1 MTMRTR
7 FAPSPT
13 GVLHIGGARTA
24 LFNWLLARRH
34 GGAFVL
40 RIEDTDTE
48 RSTRE
53 SINQIINAMSWLGL
67 EADEGPFLQTGRL
80 DRYRAV
86 AQQLLDAGLAYRCY
100 CSREELAAMREE
112 QRSRG
117 LKPRYDGRWRSRTTA
132 VPGVDPVV
140 RFKNPTAGSVRV
152 RDRIRGEVVF
162 ENSELDDLVILRS
175 DGIPT
180 YNFSVVIDDADMGI
194 THVVRGDD
202 HLNNTPR
209 QINIMSAL
217 DLSPPEYAH
226 LPMILGS
233 DGSRLSK
240 RHGAVNVTDYRD
252 AGYLPEAVLNYMV
265 RLGWSHGDQE
275 IFDVGEMI
283 QAFSLEQVNESA
295 ASFDPDKFLWVNE
308 QWLRRAPADRLAPL
322 LATYLEGAGAE
333 GAGAEGNSAA
343 DAGVEG
349 AGVDGGGGG
358 AVGLEWLPTL
368 EEIVDVQRHRAKTL
382 VEMAEKSQFIFKAV
396 EAYAPKAAK
405 QHLRGVALPVLERL
419 RERLGE
425 LDEWSVESTQAA
437 VETVAG
443 ELDLKMGKVAQPL
456 RVAVTGESASPG
468 IGQTLALIGQEK
480 ALRRLARAVEF
491 VKARMARA
499 Q

>member
-34 GGAFVL
+34 GGAFIL

-53 SINQIINAMSWLGL
+53 SIDQIIDAMSWLGL
-67 EADEGPFLQTGRL
+67 QADEGPFLQTGRL

-86 AQQLLDAGLAYRCY
+86 AHQLLDAGLAYRCY

-117 LKPRYDGRWRSRTTA
+117 LKPRYDGRWRSRTTT

-140 RFKNPTAGSVRV
+140 RFKNPAAGSVRV

-209 QINIMSAL
+209 QLNIMSAL

-226 LPMILGS
+226 VPMILGS

-275 IFDVGEMI
+275 IFEMDEMI
-283 QAFSLEQVNESA
+283 RAFSLEQVNESA

-308 QWLRRAPADRLAPL
+308 QWLRRAPTQRLAPL
-322 LATYLEGAGAE
+322 LATFLEGAG
-333 GAGAEGNSAA
+333 
-343 DAGVEG
+343 VEG
-349 AGVDGGGGG
+349 
-358 AVGLEWLPTL
+358 VGLTGTPPL

-382 VEMAEKSQFIFKAV
+382 VEMAEKSLFIYRAV
-396 EAYAPKAAK
+396 ERYAPRAAK
-405 QHLRGVALPVLERL
+405 QHLRGVALPVLKRL
-419 RERLGE
+419 HERLGE
-425 LDEWSVESTQAA
+425 LGEWTVESTQAT
-437 VETVAG
+437 VESVAG
-443 ELDLKMGKVAQPL
+443 ELELKMGKVAQPL
-456 RVAVTGESASPG
+456 RVAVTGEAASPG
-468 IGQTLALIGQEK
+468 IGQTLALIGREK
-480 ALRRLARAVEF
+480 TLRRLARAVEF

>member
-53 SINQIINAMSWLGL
+53 SIDQIVEAMSWLGL
-67 EADEGPFLQTGRL
+67 EADEGPFLQTDRL
-80 DRYRAV
+80 ERYRAV
-86 AQQLLDAGLAYRCY
+86 SRELLDAGLAYRCY
-100 CSREELAAMREE
+100 CSREDLAAMREE

-117 LKPRYDGRWRSRTTA
+117 LKPRYDGRCRSRKDA

-140 RFKNPTAGSVRV
+140 RFKTPVGGSVRV
-152 RDRIRGEVVF
+152 RDRIRGDVIF

-175 DGIPT
+175 DGFPT

-209 QINIMSAL
+209 QLNILSAL
-217 DLSPPEYAH
+217 DLQTPEYAH
-226 LPMILGS
+226 VPMILGA

-240 RHGAVNVTDYRD
+240 RHGAVSVMDYRE

-275 IFDVGEMI
+275 LFEVEEMI
-283 QAFSLEQVNESA
+283 RAFSLEQVNESA

-308 QWLRRAPADRLAPL
+308 QWLRRAPSVRLEPL
-322 LATYLEGAGAE
+322 LATFLE
-333 GAGAEGNSAA
+333 
-343 DAGVEG
+343 DAGMDG
-349 AGVDGGGGG
+349 ADLNTG
-358 AVGLEWLPTL
+358 PPL
-368 EEIVDVQRHRAKTL
+368 EEIIDVQRHRARTL
-382 VEMAEKSQFIFKAV
+382 VEMAEKSRFIYAEP

-405 QHLRGVALPVLERL
+405 QHLRGVALPVLQRL
-419 RERLGE
+419 QERLGE
-425 LDEWSVESTQAA
+425 LGEWNVETTQAA
-437 VETVAG
+437 VESVAG
-443 ELDLKMGKVAQPL
+443 ELQLKMGKVAQPL
-456 RVAVTGESASPG
+456 RVAVTGEAASPG
-468 IGQTLALIGQEK
+468 IGQTLSLIGRAK
-480 ALRRLARAVEF
+480 TLPRLARAVEF
-491 VKARMARA
+491 VEARIARA

>member
-40 RIEDTDTE
+40 RIEDTDSE

-53 SINQIINAMSWLGL
+53 SIDQIIGAMSWLGL
-67 EADEGPFLQTGRL
+67 EADEGPFLQTDRL
-80 DRYRAV
+80 ERYRAV
-86 AQQLLDAGLAYRCY
+86 ARQLLDARLAYRCY
-100 CSREELAAMREE
+100 CSREDLAEMRED
-112 QRSRG
+112 QRSHG
-117 LKPRYDGRWRSRTTA
+117 LKPRYDGRCRSRTTA

-140 RFKNPTAGSVRV
+140 RFKTPVGGSVRV

-180 YNFSVVIDDADMGI
+180 YNFSVVIDDADMEI

-209 QINIMSAL
+209 QINIMAAL
-217 DLSPPEYAH
+217 DLSPPQYAH
-226 LPMILGS
+226 APMILGS

-240 RHGAVNVTDYRD
+240 RHGAVSVMDYRE

-275 IFDVGEMI
+275 LFEVDDMI
-283 QAFSLEQVNESA
+283 HAFSLEQVNESA

-308 QWLRRAPADRLAPL
+308 QLLRRAPSARLAPL
-322 LATYLEGAGAE
+322 LATFLEGADL
-333 GAGAEGNSAA
+333 
-343 DAGVEG
+343 DAG
-349 AGVDGGGGG
+349 
-358 AVGLEWLPTL
+358 PPL
-368 EEIVDVQRHRAKTL
+368 EEIVEVQRHRARTL
-382 VEMAEKSQFIFKAV
+382 VEMAEKSRFIYTEP

-405 QHLRGVALPVLERL
+405 QHLRGVALPVLQRL
-419 RERLGE
+419 QERLGE
-425 LDEWSVESTQAA
+425 LGEWTVETTQAA
-437 VETVAG
+437 VESVAD
-443 ELDLKMGKVAQPL
+443 ELQLKMGKVAQPL

-468 IGQTLALIGQEK
+468 IGQTLALIGRK
-480 ALRRLARAVEF
+480 NTLRRLDRAMNYIVD
-491 VKARMARA
+491 RMARSR
-499 Q
+499 

>member
-53 SINQIINAMSWLGL
+53 SIDRIIEAMSWLGL
-67 EADEGPFLQTGRL
+67 EADEGPILQTDRL
-80 DRYRAV
+80 ERYRAMV
-86 AQQLLDAGLAYRCY
+86 RQLLDARLAYRCY

-117 LKPRYDGRWRSRTTA
+117 LKPRYDGRCRSRTTA
-132 VPGVDPVV
+132 VPGANPVV
-140 RFKNPTAGSVRV
+140 RFNTPARGNVRV
-152 RDRIRGEVVF
+152 HDRIRGDVVF

-175 DGIPT
+175 DGVPT
-180 YNFSVVIDDADMGI
+180 YNFSVVVDDADMGI

-209 QINIMSAL
+209 QINIMTAL
-217 DLSPPEYAH
+217 DLRPPEFAH

-240 RHGAVNVTDYRD
+240 RHGAVGVLDYKV
-252 AGYLPEAVLNYMV
+252 AGYLPEAVLNYIV
-265 RLGWSHGDQE
+265 RLGWAHGDQE
-275 IFDVGEMI
+275 LFDVDEMV
-283 QAFSLEQVNESA
+283 QAFSLDGVNESA

-308 QWLRRAPADRLAPL
+308 QWLRRVPSARLAPL
-322 LATYLEGAGAE
+322 LATFLEGDDLE
-333 GAGAEGNSAA
+333 GG
-343 DAGVEG
+343 
-349 AGVDGGGGG
+349 
-358 AVGLEWLPTL
+358 PPL
-368 EEIVDVQRHRAKTL
+368 EEIVEVQRHRASTL
-382 VEMAEKSQFIFKAV
+382 VEMAEKSQFIYR
-396 EAYAPKAAK
+396 EPEGYAPKAAR
-405 QHLRGVALPVLERL
+405 QHLRGVALPVLQRLQERL
-419 RERLGE
+419 EALA
-425 LDEWSVESTQAA
+425 EWTVETTQATVES
-437 VETVAG
+437 VAD
-443 ELDLKMGKVAQPL
+443 ELQLKMGKVAQPL
-456 RVAVTGESASPG
+456 RVAVTGEAASPG
-468 IGQTLALIGQEK
+468 IGQTLALIGRK
-480 ALRRLARAVEF
+480 NTLRRLDRAVNF
-491 VKARMARA
+491 ILDRMARS

>member
-40 RIEDTDTE
+40 RIEDTDSE

-53 SINQIINAMSWLGL
+53 SIDQIIEAMSWLGL
-67 EADEGPFLQTGRL
+67 EADEGPFLQTDQL

-86 AQQLLDAGLAYRCY
+86 ARQLLGARLAYRCY
-100 CSREELAAMREE
+100 CSREDLAEMRED

-117 LKPRYDGRWRSRTTA
+117 LKPRYDGRCRSRTTA

-140 RFKNPTAGSVRV
+140 RFKTPVGGSVRV

-180 YNFSVVIDDADMGI
+180 YNFSVVIDDADMEI

-209 QINIMSAL
+209 QINIMAAL

-226 LPMILGS
+226 APMILGS

-240 RHGAVNVTDYRD
+240 RHGAVSVMNYRE

-265 RLGWSHGDQE
+265 RLGWSHGDRE
-275 IFDVGEMI
+275 LFEVDEMI
-283 QAFSLEQVNESA
+283 HAFSLEQVNESA

-308 QWLRRAPADRLAPL
+308 QLLRRAPSARLAPL
-322 LATYLEGAGAE
+322 LATFLEGADL
-333 GAGAEGNSAA
+333 
-343 DAGVEG
+343 DAG
-349 AGVDGGGGG
+349 
-358 AVGLEWLPTL
+358 PPL
-368 EEIVDVQRHRAKTL
+368 EEIVEVQRHRARTL
-382 VEMAEKSQFIFKAV
+382 VEMAEKSRFIYS
-396 EAYAPKAAK
+396 EPEGYAPKAAR
-405 QHLRGVALPVLERL
+405 QHLRGVALPVLQRLQERL
-419 RERLGE
+419 EALA
-425 LDEWSVESTQAA
+425 EWTVETTQAA
-437 VETVAG
+437 VESVAD
-443 ELDLKMGKVAQPL
+443 ELQLKMGKVAQPL
-456 RVAVTGESASPG
+456 RVAVTGEAASPG
-468 IGQTLALIGQEK
+468 IGQTLALIGRK
-480 ALRRLARAVEF
+480 NTLRRLDRAVNYIRD
-491 VKARMARA
+491 RMARSR
-499 Q
+499 

>member
-48 RSTRE
+48 RSTRD
-53 SINQIINAMSWLGL
+53 SIEQIIDALSWLGL
-67 EADEGPFLQTGRL
+67 EADEGPFLQTDRL
-80 DRYRAV
+80 DRHRAV
-86 AQQLLDAGLAYRCY
+86 AHQLLDAGLAYRCY

-117 LKPRYDGRWRSRTTA
+117 LKPRYDGRWRSRTTSI
-132 VPGVDPVV
+132 PGVDPVV
-140 RFKNPTAGSVRV
+140 RFKNPIAGSVRV

-194 THVVRGDD
+194 THVGRGDD

-226 LPMILGS
+226 VPMILGS

-275 IFDVGEMI
+275 IFEVDEMI
-283 QAFSLEQVNESA
+283 RAFSLEQVNESA

-308 QWLRRAPADRLAPL
+308 QWLRRAPNHRLAPL
-322 LATYLEGAGAE
+322 LATHLEGAG
-333 GAGAEGNSAA
+333 
-343 DAGVEG
+343 VEG
-349 AGVDGGGGG
+349 
-358 AVGLEWLPTL
+358 VGLAATPPL

-382 VEMAEKSQFIFKAV
+382 VEMAEKSLFIYRAV

-405 QHLRGVALPVLERL
+405 QHLRGVALPVLKRL
-419 RERLGE
+419 HARLGE
-425 LDEWSVESTQAA
+425 LGEWTVESTQAA
-437 VETVAG
+437 VESVAG
-443 ELDLKMGKVAQPL
+443 ELELKMGKVAQPL

-468 IGQTLALIGQEK
+468 IGQTLALIGREK
-480 ALRRLARAVEF
+480 TLRRLVRAVEF

>member
-53 SINQIINAMSWLGL
+53 SIDRIIEAMSWLGL
-67 EADEGPFLQTGRL
+67 QADEGPVLQTDRL

-86 AQQLLDAGLAYRCY
+86 ARQLLDAGLAYHCY
-100 CSREELAAMREE
+100 CSREELAAMRED

-117 LKPRYDGRWRSRTTA
+117 LKPRYDGRCRTRTRP
-132 VPGVDPVV
+132 VPGADAVV
-140 RFKNPTAGSVRV
+140 RFKTPEAGRVRV
-152 RDRIRGEVVF
+152 RDLIRGEVTF
-162 ENSELDDLVILRS
+162 DNSELDDLVILRP
-175 DGIPT
+175 DGVPT
-180 YNFSVVIDDADMGI
+180 YNFSVVVDDSDMGI

-209 QINIMSAL
+209 QINILNAL
-217 DLSPPEYAH
+217 GLRLPEYAH
-226 LPMILGS
+226 VPMILGA

-240 RHGAVNVTDYRD
+240 RHGAVNVTDYRE

-275 IFDVGEMI
+275 LFDVDEMI
-283 QAFSLEQVNESA
+283 GAFSLEQVNESA
-295 ASFDPDKFLWVNE
+295 AAFDPDKFLWVNE
-308 QWLRRAPADRLAPL
+308 QWIRRTPSARISPL
-322 LATYLEGAGAE
+322 LATFLEG
-333 GAGAEGNSAA
+333 
-343 DAGVEG
+343 DGVEDADLNTG
-349 AGVDGGGGG
+349 
-358 AVGLEWLPTL
+358 PPL
-368 EEIVDVQRHRAKTL
+368 EEIVEVQRHRARTL
-382 VEMAEKSQFIFKAV
+382 TEMAEKSRFV
-396 EAYAPKAAK
+396 YNEPDTYAPKAAK
-405 QHLRGVALPVLERL
+405 QHLRGVALPVLRRL
-419 RERLGE
+419 HQCLGE
-425 LDEWSVESTQAA
+425 LGEWSVETTQAA
-437 VETVAG
+437 VESVAD
-443 ELDLKMGKVAQPL
+443 ELTLKMGKVAQPL

-480 ALRRLARAVEF
+480 TLRRLAKAVEF
-491 VKARMARA
+491 VEARIARTR
-499 Q
+499 

>member
-53 SINQIINAMSWLGL
+53 SIDQIIDALSWLGL
-67 EADEGPFLQTGRL
+67 EADEGPFLQTDRL

-86 AQQLLDAGLAYRCY
+86 AHQLLDAGLAYRCY

-140 RFKNPTAGSVRV
+140 RFKNPAAGSVRV

-175 DGIPT
+175 DGTPT

-217 DLSPPEYAH
+217 DLRPPEYAH
-226 LPMILGS
+226 VPMILGS

-275 IFDVGEMI
+275 IFGVDEMI
-283 QAFSLEQVNESA
+283 RAFSLQQVNESA

-308 QWLRRAPADRLAPL
+308 QWLRRAPTHRLAPL
-322 LATYLEGAGAE
+322 LAMYLEGAG
-333 GAGAEGNSAA
+333 
-343 DAGVEG
+343 VEG
-349 AGVDGGGGG
+349 
-358 AVGLEWLPTL
+358 VGLAGTPPL
-368 EEIVDVQRHRAKTL
+368 EEIVDVQRHRARTL
-382 VEMAEKSQFIFKAV
+382 VEMAEKSLFIYRAV
-396 EAYAPKAAK
+396 EAYAPRAAK
-405 QHLRGVALPVLERL
+405 QHLRGVALPVLNRL
-419 RERLGE
+419 HERLGE
-425 LDEWSVESTQAA
+425 LGEWTVESTQAA
-437 VETVAG
+437 VESVAG
-443 ELDLKMGKVAQPL
+443 ELELKMGKVAQPL

-468 IGQTLALIGQEK
+468 IGQTLALIGREK
-480 ALRRLARAVEF
+480 TLRRLARAVEF
-491 VKARMARA
+491 VKARIARA
-499 Q
+499 R

>member
-24 LFNWLLARRH
+24 LYNWLLARRH

-53 SINQIINAMSWLGL
+53 SIDQIVEAMSWLGL
-67 EADEGPFLQTGRL
+67 EADEGPFLQTDRL
-80 DRYRAV
+80 ERYRAV
-86 AQQLLDAGLAYRCY
+86 SRELLDAGLAYRCY
-100 CSREELAAMREE
+100 CSREDLTAMREE

-117 LKPRYDGRWRSRTTA
+117 LKPRYDGRCRSRKDA

-140 RFKNPTAGSVRV
+140 RFKTPVGGSVRV
-152 RDRIRGEVVF
+152 RDRIRGDVIF

-175 DGIPT
+175 DGFPT
-180 YNFSVVIDDADMGI
+180 YNFSVVIDDADMRI

-209 QINIMSAL
+209 QLNILSAL
-217 DLSPPEYAH
+217 DLATPEYAH
-226 LPMILGS
+226 VPMILGA

-240 RHGAVNVTDYRD
+240 RHGAVSVMDYRE

-275 IFDVGEMI
+275 LFEVEEMI
-283 QAFSLEQVNESA
+283 RAFSLEQVNESA

-308 QWLRRAPADRLAPL
+308 QWMRRAPSDRLAPL
-322 LATYLEGAGAE
+322 FATFLGDACMED
-333 GAGAEGNSAA
+333 A
-343 DAGVEG
+343 DLNTGPP
-349 AGVDGGGGG
+349 
-358 AVGLEWLPTL
+358 LT
-368 EEIVDVQRHRAKTL
+368 EIIDVQRHRARTL
-382 VEMAEKSQFIFKAV
+382 VEMAQKSRFIYAEP

-405 QHLRGVALPVLERL
+405 QHLRGVALPVLQRL
-419 RERLGE
+419 QARLGE
-425 LDEWSVESTQAA
+425 LGEWNVETTQAA
-437 VETVAG
+437 VESVAE
-443 ELDLKMGKVAQPL
+443 ELQIKMGKVAQPL
-456 RVAVTGESASPG
+456 RVAVTGEAASPG
-468 IGQTLALIGQEK
+468 IGQTLALIGRERT
-480 ALRRLARAVEF
+480 LPRLARAVEF
-491 VKARMARA
+491 VEARIARA

>member
-53 SINQIINAMSWLGL
+53 SIDQIIDAMSWLGL
-67 EADEGPFLQTGRL
+67 EADEGPFLQTDRL

-86 AQQLLDAGLAYRCY
+86 AHQLLDAGLAYRCY

-140 RFKNPTAGSVRV
+140 RFKNPIAGSVRV
-152 RDRIRGEVVF
+152 RDRIRGEVIF

-226 LPMILGS
+226 VPMILGS

-240 RHGAVNVTDYRD
+240 RHGAVNVADYRE

-275 IFDVGEMI
+275 IFEVDEMI
-283 QAFSLEQVNESA
+283 RAFSLEQVNESA

-308 QWLRRAPADRLAPL
+308 QWLRRAPNHRLAPL
-322 LATYLEGAGAE
+322 LATYLEGAG
-333 GAGAEGNSAA
+333 
-343 DAGVEG
+343 VEG
-349 AGVDGGGGG
+349 
-358 AVGLEWLPTL
+358 VGLAATPPL

-382 VEMAEKSQFIFKAV
+382 VEMAEKSLFIYRAV

-405 QHLRGVALPVLERL
+405 QHLRGVALPVLKRL
-419 RERLGE
+419 HERLGE
-425 LDEWSVESTQAA
+425 LGEWTVESTQAA
-437 VETVAG
+437 VESVAG
-443 ELDLKMGKVAQPL
+443 ELELKMGKVAQPL
-456 RVAVTGESASPG
+456 RVAVTGASASPG
-468 IGQTLALIGQEK
+468 IGQTLALIGREK
-480 ALRRLARAVEF
+480 TLRRLVRAVEF

>member
-1 MTMRTR
+1 MRTR

-53 SINQIINAMSWLGL
+53 SIDQIIDAMSWLGL
-67 EADEGPFLQTGRL
+67 QADEGPFLQTDRL

-86 AQQLLDAGLAYRCY
+86 AHQLLDAGLAYRCY

-117 LKPRYDGRWRSRTTA
+117 LKPRYDGRWRSRTTT

-140 RFKNPTAGSVRV
+140 RFKNPVAGSVRV

-209 QINIMSAL
+209 QLNIMSAL

-226 LPMILGS
+226 VPMILGS

-275 IFDVGEMI
+275 IFEMDEMI
-283 QAFSLEQVNESA
+283 RAFSLEQVNESA

-308 QWLRRAPADRLAPL
+308 QWLRRAPTQRLAPL
-322 LATYLEGAGAE
+322 LATFLEGAG
-333 GAGAEGNSAA
+333 
-343 DAGVEG
+343 VEG
-349 AGVDGGGGG
+349 
-358 AVGLEWLPTL
+358 VGLAGTPPL
-368 EEIVDVQRHRAKTL
+368 EKIVDVQRHRAKTL
-382 VEMAEKSQFIFKAV
+382 VEMAEKSLFIYRAV
-396 EAYAPKAAK
+396 EAYAPRAAK
-405 QHLRGVALPVLERL
+405 QHLRGVALPVLKRL
-419 RERLGE
+419 HERLGE
-425 LDEWSVESTQAA
+425 LGEWTVESTQAA
-437 VETVAG
+437 VESVAG
-443 ELDLKMGKVAQPL
+443 ELELKMGKVAQPL
-456 RVAVTGESASPG
+456 RVAVTGEAASPG
-468 IGQTLALIGQEK
+468 IGQTLALIGREK
-480 ALRRLARAVEF
+480 TLRRLDRAVEF
-491 VKARMARA
+491 VKARVARA
-499 Q
+499 P

>member
-24 LFNWLLARRH
+24 LYNWLLARRH

-53 SINQIINAMSWLGL
+53 SIDQIVEAMSWLGL
-67 EADEGPFLQTGRL
+67 EADEGPFLQTDRL
-80 DRYRAV
+80 ERYRAV
-86 AQQLLDAGLAYRCY
+86 SRELLDAGLAYRCY
-100 CSREELAAMREE
+100 CSREDLTAMREE

-117 LKPRYDGRWRSRTTA
+117 LKPRYDGRCRDRKGA

-140 RFKNPTAGSVRV
+140 RFRTPVGGSVRV
-152 RDRIRGEVVF
+152 RDRIRGEVAF
-162 ENSELDDLVILRS
+162 KNSELDDLVILRS
-175 DGIPT
+175 DGFPT

-209 QINIMSAL
+209 QLNILSAL
-217 DLSPPEYAH
+217 DLATPEYAH
-226 LPMILGS
+226 VPMILGA

-240 RHGAVNVTDYRD
+240 RHGAVSVMDYRE

-275 IFDVGEMI
+275 LFEIEEMVR
-283 QAFSLEQVNESA
+283 AFSLEQVNESA

-308 QWLRRAPADRLAPL
+308 QWLRRAPSARLEPL
-322 LATYLEGAGAE
+322 LATFLE
-333 GAGAEGNSAA
+333 
-343 DAGVEG
+343 DAGMDG
-349 AGVDGGGGG
+349 ADLNTGPS
-358 AVGLEWLPTL
+358 LT
-368 EEIVDVQRHRAKTL
+368 EIIDVQRHRARTL
-382 VEMAEKSQFIFKAV
+382 VEMAEKSRFIYAEP

-405 QHLRGVALPVLERL
+405 QHLRGVALPVLLRL
-419 RERLGE
+419 QERLGE
-425 LDEWSVESTQAA
+425 LGEWNVETTQAA
-437 VETVAG
+437 VESVAG
-443 ELDLKMGKVAQPL
+443 ELQIKMGKVAQPL
-456 RVAVTGESASPG
+456 RVAVTGEAASPG
-468 IGQTLALIGQEK
+468 IGQTLALIGRERT
-480 ALRRLARAVEF
+480 LPRLASAVEF
-491 VKARMARA
+491 VEARIART

>member
-53 SINQIINAMSWLGL
+53 SIEQIIEAMSWLGL
-67 EADEGPFLQTGRL
+67 EADEGPFLQTDRL

-86 AQQLLDAGLAYRCY
+86 ASRLLDAGLAYRCY

-112 QRSRG
+112 RRSRG
-117 LKPRYDGRWRSRTTA
+117 LKPRYDGRCRTRA
-132 VPGVDPVV
+132 DPVPGAESVV
-140 RFKNPTAGSVRV
+140 RFKTPEAGGVRV
-152 RDRIRGEVVF
+152 RDRIKGEVVF

-175 DGIPT
+175 DGFPT

-209 QINIMSAL
+209 QINILNAL
-217 DLSPPEYAH
+217 GLRPPEYAH
-226 LPMILGS
+226 VPMILGA

-240 RHGAVNVTDYRD
+240 RHGAVNVTDYRK
-252 AGYLPEAVLNYMV
+252 AGYLPEAVLNYMA

-275 IFDVGEMI
+275 LFEIDEMI
-283 QAFSLEQVNESA
+283 EAFSLEQVNESA

-308 QWLRRAPADRLAPL
+308 QWLRRAPTGRLAPL
-322 LATYLEGAGAE
+322 LAPLLAEHLEGVGVEGVSAE
-333 GAGAEGNSAA
+333 GAGVAGADMEGARVGG
-343 DAGVEG
+343 AGVEW
-349 AGVDGGGGG
+349 A
-358 AVGLEWLPTL
+358 PRL
-368 EEIVDVQRHRAKTL
+368 EEIVEVQRHRAKTL
-382 VEMAEKSQFIFKAV
+382 VEMAEKSLFIFRPLG
-396 EAYAPKAAK
+396 AYAPKAAK
-405 QHLRGVALPVLERL
+405 QHLRGVALPALQRL
-419 RERLGE
+419 QERLGE
-425 LDEWSVESTQAA
+425 LGEWTVETTQATVES
-437 VETVAG
+437 VAD
-443 ELDLKMGKVAQPL
+443 ELKLKMGKVAQPL
-456 RVAVTGESASPG
+456 RVAVTGEAASPG
-468 IGQTLALIGQEK
+468 IGQTLALIGREK
-480 ALRRLARAVEF
+480 TLRRLAKAVEF
-491 VKARMARA
+491 VEARIARA

>member
-34 GGAFVL
+34 GGGFVL

-53 SINQIINAMSWLGL
+53 SIDQITEAMSWLGL
-67 EADEGPFLQTGRL
+67 EADEGPFLQTDRL
-80 DRYRAV
+80 ERYRAV
-86 AQQLLDAGLAYRCY
+86 AGQLLDAGLAYRCY

-117 LKPRYDGRWRSRTTA
+117 LKPRYDGRCRSRTTA

-140 RFKNPTAGSVRV
+140 RFKNPAEGSVRV

-162 ENSELDDLVILRS
+162 ANSELDDLIILRS

-209 QINIMSAL
+209 QINIISAL
-217 DLSPPEYAH
+217 DLHPPEYAH
-226 LPMILGS
+226 VPMILGS

-240 RHGAVNVTDYRD
+240 RHGAVNVTDYRE

-265 RLGWSHGDQE
+265 RLGWSHGDRE
-275 IFDVGEMI
+275 ILGVGEMI
-283 QAFSLEQVNESA
+283 RAFSLEQVNESA

-308 QWLRRAPADRLAPL
+308 QWLKRAPSDRLVPL
-322 LATYLEGAGAE
+322 LATFLEGADL
-333 GAGAEGNSAA
+333 
-343 DAGVEG
+343 DAGPSLEDIVE
-349 AGVDGGGGG
+349 
-358 AVGLEWLPTL
+358 
-368 EEIVDVQRHRAKTL
+368 VQRHRARTL
-382 VEMAEKSQFIFKAV
+382 VEMAEKSRFV
-396 EAYAPKAAK
+396 YNEPDGYAPKAAK
-405 QHLRGVALPVLERL
+405 QHLRGVALPVLNRL
-419 RERLGE
+419 QERLGE
-425 LDEWSVESTQAA
+425 LGEWNVESTQGT
-437 VETVAG
+437 VESVAE
-443 ELDLKMGKVAQPL
+443 ELELKMGKVAQPL

-468 IGQTLALIGQEK
+468 IGQTLALIGREK
-480 ALRRLARAVEF
+480 ALRRLAHAVEF
-491 VKARMARA
+491 VEARITRSR
-499 Q
+499 

>member
-53 SINQIINAMSWLGL
+53 SIDQIIDAMSWLGL
-67 EADEGPFLQTGRL
+67 EADEGPFLQTDRL

-86 AQQLLDAGLAYRCY
+86 ARQLLDAGLAYRCY

-140 RFKNPTAGSVRV
+140 RFKNPVAGSVRV
-152 RDRIRGEVVF
+152 RDRIRGEVIF

-226 LPMILGS
+226 VPMILGS

-240 RHGAVNVTDYRD
+240 RHGAVNVADYRE

-275 IFDVGEMI
+275 IFEVDEMI
-283 QAFSLEQVNESA
+283 RAFSLEQVNESA

-308 QWLRRAPADRLAPL
+308 QWLRRAPNHRLAPL
-322 LATYLEGAGAE
+322 LATYLEGAG
-333 GAGAEGNSAA
+333 
-343 DAGVEG
+343 VEG
-349 AGVDGGGGG
+349 
-358 AVGLEWLPTL
+358 VGLAATPPL

-382 VEMAEKSQFIFKAV
+382 VEMAEKSLFIYRAV

-405 QHLRGVALPVLERL
+405 QHLRGVALPVLKRL
-419 RERLGE
+419 HERLGE
-425 LDEWSVESTQAA
+425 LGEWTVESTQAA
-437 VETVAG
+437 VESVAG
-443 ELDLKMGKVAQPL
+443 ELELKMGKVAQPL

-468 IGQTLALIGQEK
+468 IGQTLALIGREK
-480 ALRRLARAVEF
+480 TLRRLVRAVEF

>member
-1 MTMRTR
+1 MRTR

-34 GGAFVL
+34 GGAFIL

-53 SINQIINAMSWLGL
+53 SIDQIIDAMSWLGL
-67 EADEGPFLQTGRL
+67 EADEGPFLQTDRL

-86 AQQLLDAGLAYRCY
+86 AHQLLDAGLAYRCY

-117 LKPRYDGRWRSRTTA
+117 LKPRYDGRWRSRTSS

-140 RFKNPTAGSVRV
+140 RFKNPVAGSVRV
-152 RDRIRGEVVF
+152 RDRIRGEVIF

-209 QINIMSAL
+209 QLNIMSAL

-226 LPMILGS
+226 VPMILGS

-252 AGYLPEAVLNYMV
+252 AGYLPEAVLNYIV

-275 IFDVGEMI
+275 IFEMDEMI
-283 QAFSLEQVNESA
+283 RAFSLEQVNESA

-308 QWLRRAPADRLAPL
+308 QWLRRAPTQRLAPL
-322 LATYLEGAGAE
+322 LATFLEGAG
-333 GAGAEGNSAA
+333 
-343 DAGVEG
+343 VEG
-349 AGVDGGGGG
+349 
-358 AVGLEWLPTL
+358 VGLAGTPPL

-382 VEMAEKSQFIFKAV
+382 VEMAEKSLFIYRAV
-396 EAYAPKAAK
+396 EAYAPRAAK
-405 QHLRGVALPVLERL
+405 QHLRGVALPVLKRL
-419 RERLGE
+419 HECLGE
-425 LDEWSVESTQAA
+425 LGAWSVESTQAA
-437 VETVAG
+437 VESAAD
-443 ELDLKMGKVAQPL
+443 ELGLKMGKVAQPL
-456 RVAVTGESASPG
+456 RVAVTGEAASPG
-468 IGQTLALIGQEK
+468 IGQTLALIGREK
-480 ALRRLARAVEF
+480 TLRRLDRAVEF
-491 VKARMARA
+491 VNARMARA
-499 Q
+499 P